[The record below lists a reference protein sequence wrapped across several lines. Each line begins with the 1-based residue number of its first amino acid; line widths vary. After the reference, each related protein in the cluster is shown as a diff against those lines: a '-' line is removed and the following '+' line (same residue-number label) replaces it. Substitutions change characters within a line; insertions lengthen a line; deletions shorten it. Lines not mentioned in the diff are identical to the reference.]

1 MIKII
6 QVIFFDLHHLDNEIG
21 VAELP
26 HKHRKETHLKKQ
38 KKKHFSRVF
47 FLSRLS
53 PSSFQ
58 SALFQR
64 DAGMH

>member
-26 HKHRKETHLKKQ
+26 HKHRKETHLKKT
-38 KKKHFSRVF
+38 KKEAF
-47 FLSRLS
+47 FQG
-53 PSSFQ
+53 F
-58 SALFQR
+58 F
-64 DAGMH
+64 

>member
-26 HKHRKETHLKKQ
+26 HKHRKETHLKKN
-38 KKKHFSRVF
+38 KKRSIFPGF